1 MRVSI
6 LCKDREDSDFIY
18 DLLTNPLSGCSVL
31 SGEKTC
37 IDSHEI
43 LPDVMEFD
51 LTQKEIDTLNKN
63 DKIIRINED
72 SQEVTHWYTKTSQN
86 GIPRLASKTTSFN
99 GLSVTDCI
107 PNHLLYCQDYNL
119 NYTQTGITSGM
130 FVSLSSIDCS
140 NVDILVLDSGV
151 DATHPDLT
159 DSNDT
164 STVVNFNW
172 TLLREGNPVSGT
184 QIVTTQS
191 ANYYQDSDGHGTACA
206 SLVAGKRCG
215 FAKNAKIYA
224 LRSNE
229 LGATAD
235 GFSITQC
242 MRLAIAFQLAKQNN
256 LHGLSSTRSTI
267 WTNSWGYVGSYISND
282 VTGVE
287 QNTLDFYYSIGGG
300 KTTGFFNYNRL
311 QGENSSADS
320 YFRSAISNGIHTL
333 VAAGNN
339 NIYLT
344 NNSVSAFNCINF
356 RKFGSNFVILRT
368 LTNNTSYTL
377 NTEYGSY
384 LAGSTTG
391 LLYGTVSWYGSPN
404 IGYNVSGGKATYPI
418 IYVGDIIPIGFNDAA
433 ANQIWTA
440 GNALAAYTV
449 LSGTNSESRILI
461 NNSTRYNTLSGPFF
475 IKSAYSSFGPDVD
488 IYTPGNG
495 AWAALSNQAANP
507 GVGEFFTVSNNNK
520 YQFFNG
526 TSSACPI
533 AAGILATYLSEFPS
547 SSPAS
552 AKSWLLSN
560 AVSGNIMQTEMT
572 TVAVSSYNGT
582 TTTVHNLPFGS
593 NSSSMQTN
601 SNYRLQNGDVTY
613 NTANISDLLFC
624 NRFFGTNNLIAQAFP
639 LRKAVLR
646 NSNTTVNALGT
657 TLNIDSITDQKIT
670 HTII

>member
-18 DLLTNPLSGCSVL
+18 DLLTNPLCGCSVL

-51 LTQKEIDTLNKN
+51 LTQKEIDTLKKN
-63 DKIIRINED
+63 DKVLRINED

-130 FVSLSSIDCS
+130 FVSLSSIDCN

-159 DSNDT
+159 DSNNT

-172 TLLREGNPVSGT
+172 TLLREGDPVSGT

-229 LGATAD
+229 LGGTAD
-235 GFSITQC
+235 GFNITQC

-256 LHGLSSTRSTI
+256 LHGLSSTRPTI
-267 WTNSWGYVGSYISND
+267 WTNSWGYVGSYISDD
-282 VTGVE
+282 VTGVD

-300 KTTGFFNYNRL
+300 KNTFSYNRL

-320 YFRSAISNGIHTL
+320 YFRSAISGGIHTL

-356 RKFGSNFVILRT
+356 RRSGSNYVILRT
-368 LTNNTSYTL
+368 LTNNTSYTIDT
-377 NTEYGSY
+377 NYGSY
-384 LAGSTTG
+384 TAGSTTG
-391 LLYGTVSWYGSPN
+391 SLYGTVSWYGSPN

-418 IYVGDIIPIGFNDAA
+418 IYVGDIIPIGFNDTA

-507 GVGEFFTVSNNNK
+507 NVGEFFTLSANNK

-547 SSPAS
+547 SSLTTAR
-552 AKSWLLSN
+552 SWLLSN

-572 TVAVSSYNGT
+572 TVTVSSYDGSS
-582 TTTVHNLPFGS
+582 TTVHNLPFGS

-601 SNYRLQNGDVTY
+601 SNYRLQNGDLTY

-646 NSNTTVNALGT
+646 NSNTTVNALST
-657 TLNIDSITDQKIT
+657 ILNRGNITDQKIT
-670 HTII
+670 HNI